1 MADSLLNPGLGVL
14 AGAGTATPGCN
25 ELAALYAPSIALA
38 LASDGD
44 PEVTVSSVVTARANV
59 GTEFSDED
67 DSIKP
72 VPFARGEST
81 FPTIGHTVSR

>member
-14 AGAGTATPGCN
+14 AGAGIATPGCN

-44 PEVTVSSVVTARANV
+44 PEVTVSSVVTALANV

-67 DSIKP
+67 DSMKP